1 MLTKRICVS
10 ATVVL
15 TFLFGCITGDPSV
28 PTEQNSMPSA
38 ELEAAPSIPPTAKK
52 SQLSQLMR
60 TLTAHADSARAAIK
74 RNGDLPP
81 YPTAVDELLTATS
94 TDSTLDRHVYSILA
108 NDYLGTLKKLYA
120 APAADRTQAYNGMV
134 QSCATCHG
142 SLCPGPLVV
151 IRKMY
156 APQPAK
162 PL

>member
-1 MLTKRICVS
+1 MLAKRICVS
-10 ATVVL
+10 ATLVL
-15 TFLFGCITGDPSV
+15 TVLFGCITGDPSL
-28 PTEQNSMPSA
+28 PKEQDSKPND
-38 ELEAAPSIPPTAKK
+38 ELKVAPSIPPTAKK

-81 YPTAVDELLTATS
+81 YPTDVDELLTASS

-108 NDYLGTLKKLYA
+108 NDYLGTLKGLYA
-120 APAADRTQAYNGMV
+120 AKAAERTQAYNGMV

-142 SLCPGPLVV
+142 SLCPGPLML

-162 PL
+162 AP